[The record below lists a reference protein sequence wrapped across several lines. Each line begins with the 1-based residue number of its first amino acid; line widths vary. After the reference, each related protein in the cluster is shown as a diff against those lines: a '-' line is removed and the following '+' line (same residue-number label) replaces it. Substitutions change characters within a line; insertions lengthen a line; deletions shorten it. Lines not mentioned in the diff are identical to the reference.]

1 MEANIPE
8 HRSTAEAEWQA
19 RERYW
24 RRKLGR
30 IQLGVEPIEEQVAKY
45 RRVTWVLTA
54 VASGLALIF
63 VALFTAFRRPDVGA
77 ILAGVLLLP
86 VVTLAWFDFGLLK
99 LRVARYS
106 REFEAYHQRST
117 PSGRT

>member
-1 MEANIPE
+1 MDTNNPE
-8 HRSTAEAEWQA
+8 QQSMAEAEWQA

-30 IQLGVEPIEEQVAKY
+30 IRLGVEPIEEQVAKY
-45 RRVTWVLTA
+45 RRVTWMLTA
-54 VASGLALIF
+54 VPLGLALIF

-86 VVTLAWFDFGLLK
+86 VVSLAWFDFGLLK

-106 REFEAYHQRST
+106 REFDEYHQRST